1 MKNSG
6 VKIKTD
12 LQRKNRKK
20 QKQRTKV
27 RKLLFFVV
35 DYCRFIFL
43 SLYFVVENGASVPE
57 EQRYAPYSCKRYQRI
72 NYPADGRSLASEEP

>member
-6 VKIKTD
+6 ARIKTD

-27 RKLLFFVV
+27 LKLLFFVV
-35 DYCRFIFL
+35 GYRRFIFS
-43 SLYFVVENGASVPE
+43 SLYFVVENGASVSE
-57 EQRYAPYSCKRYQRI
+57 EQRYAPYSRKRYQ
-72 NYPADGRSLASEEP
+72 